1 MKTIHKILIA
11 IIVLLVVLIG
21 WFWFGGAL
29 KAEPIVAT
37 ARASDF
43 PDAFTAA
50 AAIVRSGA
58 SQQVFS
64 EASLD
69 SVENYELVDASINLK
84 NSGLFKA
91 EWLEIEV
98 TGGDGDVAVY
108 SLTGANSDVS
118 PFGSSYVNVK
128 LITRNAEASRSAT
141 ISYYVLGMK
150 RSITVPLK

>member
-11 IIVLLVVLIG
+11 VIALLIVLIG

-29 KAEPIVAT
+29 KAEPIVAS
-37 ARASDF
+37 ARAADF

-50 AAIVRSGA
+50 ASIVRSGA

-69 SVENYELVDASINLK
+69 SAENYELVDASINIK

-108 SLTGANSDVS
+108 SLTGAGSDVS
-118 PFGSSYVNVK
+118 PFSSSYVNVK

-141 ISYYVLGMK
+141 VSYYVLGMK
-150 RSITVPLK
+150 RSVTVPLR